1 MGKTAD
7 KKRKG
12 MAGHAYHRAKK
23 ADKSERD
30 KALREWLRGGAD
42 GKRPDNLPIGYPR
55 RRR

>member
-30 KALREWLRGGAD
+30 KALREWLRGGVD